1 MLRSSIAFV
10 FALVAFVAGQPAGA
24 GAPKRA
30 ELFPNATAVKVY
42 MYESGEAKLDARVM
56 RDFKTLTPDAVPAAG
71 FALSAAQV
79 GQVKRAFTKATG
91 DQAIGACFFP
101 RHGFVFTD
109 AAGKVVGTL
118 DVCFECT
125 NYSIDAP
132 GYREKE
138 KAIYD
143 RHKQPDDGWDEK
155 IARKAA
161 AEVNKLRAAFNMP
174 PTDAPIDWKGLEA
187 LVAAADMPT
196 APKPA
201 DYSRLRT
208 AN

>member
-1 MLRSSIAFV
+1 
-10 FALVAFVAGQPAGA
+10 
-24 GAPKRA
+24 
-30 ELFPNATAVKVY
+30 

-56 RDFKTLTPDAVPAAG
+56 KDFKTLTPDAVPSAG
-71 FALSAAQV
+71 VALNAAQLA
-79 GQVKRAFTKATG
+79 QVKRAFAQATG

-101 RHGFVFTD
+101 RHGFVFED

-118 DVCFECT
+118 DVCFECS
-125 NYSIDAP
+125 NYTIDAP

-143 RHKQPDDGWDEK
+143 RHPQPEDNWDEK
-155 IARKAA
+155 IARKASV
-161 AEVNKLRAAFNMP
+161 EVDRLRAEFNMP
-174 PTDAPIDWKGLEA
+174 PTTTPIDWKGLAA
-187 LVAAADMPT
+187 LVEAANMPT

-201 DYSRLRT
+201 DYARLRG